1 MHSARATPNAWV
13 GFIFG
18 SNDYTDSL
26 VPRPH
31 QSGRAWPKGLH
42 TAQERGY
49 LRGLLLLQHR
59 PFPALRDPQALR
71 KKFGDLVSPRQLL
84 TGGIFPRHVALESQS
99 ITHRP
104 FQVLTFFSANRV
116 AEFSHGIPG
125 WAVFDHFC
133 TFRPK
138 RAPVGESKQASV

>member
-1 MHSARATPNAWV
+1 M

-31 QSGRAWPKGLH
+31 RPGRAWPKGLH

-49 LRGLLLLQHR
+49 LRCFLLLQHR

-84 TGGIFPRHVALESQS
+84 TGGIFPETCGFGKPVNHSPPLPGAN
-99 ITHRP
+99 
-104 FQVLTFFSANRV
+104 FFSANRI
-116 AEFSHGIPG
+116 AEFSHGFPG
-125 WAVFDHFC
+125 WAVFGHFC

-138 RAPVGESKQASV
+138 KAPVGESEQASF